1 MKRTQLYFDD
11 NIHSILTVLSK
22 QKKKTFSSLVREAVA
37 EKYGKK
43 EKIDKLKL
51 SGKVA
56 GIWKDRKD
64 MADVEKYLRKL
75 RKDTRRK
82 RFGIG

>member
-1 MKRTQLYFDD
+1 M
-11 NIHSILTVLSK
+11 HSILSILSR
-22 QKKKTFSSLVREAVA
+22 QKKKTISSLVREAVV

-43 EKIDKLKL
+43 ETIDKLKL
-51 SGKVA
+51 CGKIA

-64 MADVEKYLRKL
+64 IVNVEKYLRKL
-75 RKDTRRK
+75 RRDTRRK

>member
-1 MKRTQLYFDD
+1 MKRTQLYLNEDT
-11 NIHSILTVLSK
+11 HSILTALSR
-22 QKKKTFSSLVREAVA
+22 QKKKSISCLVREAIA

-51 SGKVA
+51 SEKIA
-56 GIWKDRKD
+56 GVWKNRKD
-64 MADVEKYLRKL
+64 MINTEKYLREL

-82 RFGIG
+82 RFGVE